1 MPHSS
6 LPSLPWKPCTST
18 FFPNLHHLHYS
29 PLSLFL
35 RFTHNLPPSPIL
47 PTTHIDLH
55 PQHSIIPTVCSLVVH
70 SYNSNSMYYNKP
82 ISLQLNPSFLTPEQ
96 AVTVFASLI
105 TTSGSMVALSFFY
118 RAITIPKFRYFMRL
132 YIVPTTSLIEQGN
145 VEKDHEVM
153 RCMVSSFVEIGKV
166 KDAVDIVIEMY
177 NQGLSGNVHT
187 LNYLAEYVFDEMS
200 KRGVSTNSCSFGI
213 MIGGHCR
220 EGSGI
225 EEVERWLGLMYEKG
239 YYLENVECT
248 LVVDFFCKKGYV
260 NKVFGLFERMN
271 EKGFPPNVINYTA
284 FVNGLARGGRIKQ
297 AFEVLEEMVS
307 KGWKPNVYTHTALI
321 DGLCKKGW
329 TEKAFRLFLKLV
341 RSDTYKPNVHTYTAM
356 INGYCKEDKLNRA
369 EMLLTRMR
377 EQGLIPNT
385 NTYTTLIDGHC
396 KTGNLVRA
404 RILMD
409 QMVKEGCIPNICTYN
424 AIVDGLFKRRR
435 VQEAYRLLQTGFEQ
449 GLSADRFTYTI
460 LISECCRR
468 CDTRQAIVVFSKMLK
483 IGCHPDMHTYTT
495 IIASF
500 CKQGKMEDSE
510 KLFKDA
516 VNLGLVPTKQTYTSI
531 ISGYCRDNNADA
543 ALQLFEKMSE
553 HGCLADAVT
562 YGAVISGLCKE
573 SKLKKARELYD
584 SMIDKGCSPCEVT
597 RLTLAYGYCKK
608 DDSTTAMAI
617 LSRLEK
623 KHWVRTGN
631 TLIRKLSSEGKV
643 DVTAQFFHKLL
654 DKDPNADRVT
664 FLAFTTACY
673 DNNKY
678 SVAADLSERIS
689 EGIT

>member
-6 LPSLPWKPCTST
+6 LPSLPWKPCSST
-18 FFPNLHHLHYS
+18 FLTNLHHPHYS

-35 RFTHNLPPSPIL
+35 RFTHNHIPSPTL

-55 PQHSIIPTVCSLVVH
+55 PQHSIIPTVCSLVQQ
-70 SYNSNSMYYNKP
+70 SYNNTMYYKP

-105 TTSGSMVALSFFY
+105 TTSVRTARFRDFGASHLGFFY
-118 RAITIPKFRYFMRL
+118 WSITIPKFRYFMRL
-132 YIVPTTSLIEQGN
+132 YIVPATSLIEQGN
-145 VEKDHEVM
+145 VEKAHEVM

-166 KDAVDIVIEMY
+166 KDAVDIVIEMH

-187 LNYLAEYVFDEMS
+187 LNYVLGVLVELGFVKLAEYVFDEMS
-200 KRGVSTNSCSFGI
+200 KRGFLTNSCSFGI

-220 EGSGI
+220 VGSG
-225 EEVERWLGLMYEKG
+225 VEEKG

-284 FVNGLARGGRIKQ
+284 FVNGLARGGQ
-297 AFEVLEEMVS
+297 MVS

-341 RSDTYKPNVHTYTAM
+341 RSDTYKPNVHTYSAM
-356 INGYCKEDKLNRA
+356 INGYCKENKLNRA

-449 GLSADRFTYTI
+449 GLTADRFTYTI

-468 CDTRQAIVVFSKMLK
+468 CDTRQAIVLFSKMLK

-495 IIASF
+495 IIAAF

-516 VNLGLVPTKQTYTSI
+516 INLGLVPTKQTYTSM

-597 RLTLAYGYCKK
+597 RLTLAYKYCKK

-623 KHWVRTGN
+623 KHWVRTCN

-643 DVTAQFFHKLL
+643 DVAAQFFHKLL
-654 DKDPNADRVT
+654 DKDPNTDHVT